1 MSYTDLID
9 ISNGDKEAA
18 ESFEYEN
25 DIVSDV
31 KFFETKPAKSVVIIQ
46 FENDDKFYDLFDMND
61 SDKSFINGVNSYY
74 GIDFVDSYWLDE
86 EWDEG
91 YLVQQIT
98 NQDLIKEIIKNMDP
112 TFDFTKNDDNM
123 YKKISSM
130 LYTLNER
137 EVDNIKDTFRDIMDR
152 NANIAAKKQ
161 IDDDFCNVF
170 SDIKFMEKKCG
181 EHKYYTTVT
190 NLIRLYELSDNKDL
204 DLYELIKFYAE
215 QKDLGDN
222 YYFEDT
228 YDLMWRNFDNDEFN
242 DSVQGELKSLLES
255 SEEYYDES
263 PNPEELKKMIEMV
276 SKMGGFNRWINLRP
290 NKEHNIMFY
299 SIDNETNFLK
309 FAITKKGSTWE
320 SETRSVD
327 NLEDLNNVIFQ
338 PELFEN
344 RNKRNELIMEQ
355 ITSEE
360 IANEFYNENK
370 NLFNGKATPISYLTD
385 ALNKFN
391 QNPKR
396 PKLNLDKLMELSKT
410 KNPLFKLELF
420 IVRNGRMEKP
430 LTTATLEIGKKDKF
444 ILTKTPNNNF
454 IPGVKVN
461 F

>member
-18 ESFEYEN
+18 ESFKYEN
-25 DIVSDV
+25 DIVLDV
-31 KFFETKPAKSVVIIQ
+31 KFFETKPAKSVVIIKFQ
-46 FENDDKFYDLFDMND
+46 DDDEFYDLFDMND
-61 SDKSFINGVNSYY
+61 GDKSYINGINSYY

-98 NQDLIKEIIKNMDP
+98 NQDLIKQIIKNMDP
-112 TFDFTKNDDNM
+112 AFDFTKNDEDM

-130 LYTLNER
+130 LNTLNER
-137 EVDNIKDTFRDIMDR
+137 AVDDIKDTFRDIMDR
-152 NANIAAKKQ
+152 NANIEAKKQ

-170 SDIKFMEKKCG
+170 SDIRFMEKECG

-190 NLIRLYELSDNKDL
+190 NLIRLYELSDLKDL

-215 QKDLGDN
+215 QKDLGGN
-222 YYFEDT
+222 YYEYM
-228 YDLMWRNFDNDEFN
+228 YDLMWENFDNHVFN
-242 DSVQGELKSLLES
+242 DSIQGELKKLFES
-255 SEEYYDES
+255 SEEYYDVS
-263 PNPEELKKMIEMV
+263 PNPKELIKMIDV
-276 SKMGGFNRWINLRP
+276 VNKMGGFNKSIDLRP
-290 NKEHNIMFY
+290 NKEHKIMFFNV
-299 SIDNETNFLK
+299 DNQTNTLK

-320 SETRSVD
+320 TEKRSVD
-327 NLEDLNNVIFQ
+327 NLEDLNNAIYQ

-344 RNKRNELIMEQ
+344 RNKRNKLIMEQ
-355 ITSEE
+355 ITSAE

-370 NLFNGKATPISYLTD
+370 NLFNGKATPISHLTD

-410 KNPLFKLELF
+410 KNPLFKFDFYFLQ
-420 IVRNGRMEKP
+420 NGKMEEP
-430 LTTATLEIGKKDKF
+430 LTTATLQVGKDDKF
-444 ILTKTPNNNF
+444 VLTRVPGNNF